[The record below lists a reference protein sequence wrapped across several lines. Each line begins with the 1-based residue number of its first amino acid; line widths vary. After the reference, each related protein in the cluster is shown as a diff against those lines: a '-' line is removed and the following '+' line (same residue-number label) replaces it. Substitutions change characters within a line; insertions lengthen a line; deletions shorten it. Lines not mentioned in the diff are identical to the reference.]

1 MKMRF
6 ATRAFL
12 WSFIPFALLL
22 AGSFWAIQ
30 QRVQNTVRSGL
41 RSSLREAHMS
51 MARLRQESELQN
63 SRFLRIVAENPSL
76 KAGLQLLLIN
86 PKSGAARLTLE
97 DQLREIAE
105 TLRFDFLLVSNSDG
119 APLAGIVRIDN
130 QLVAMDIKRMKPP
143 QQGFFTLGESTYQ
156 VNSFPIDINDENI
169 GRSLHRRAL

>member
-30 QRVQNTVRSGL
+30 QRVQNTVRGGL

-51 MARLRQESELQN
+51 MARLRQENELQN
-63 SRFLRIVAENPSL
+63 SRFLQIVAENPSL
-76 KAGLQLLLIN
+76 KAGLQLLLAN
-86 PKSGAARLTLE
+86 RKSGAAQLTVE

-105 TLRFDFLLVSNSDG
+105 TLRFDFLLISNSDG
-119 APLAGIVRIDN
+119 LPLAGIVRVDD
-130 QLVAMDIKRMKPP
+130 QLV
-143 QQGFFTLGESTYQ
+143 E
-156 VNSFPIDINDENI
+156 I
-169 GRSLHRRAL
+169 G

>member
-86 PKSGAARLTLE
+86 PKSG
-97 DQLREIAE
+97 
-105 TLRFDFLLVSNSDG
+105 
-119 APLAGIVRIDN
+119 GISP
-130 QLVAMDIKRMKPP
+130 KPSASI
-143 QQGFFTLGESTYQ
+143 FSW
-156 VNSFPIDINDENI
+156 FPIPMAPHWPGSYASTTNSWLWISSE
-169 GRSLHRRAL
+169 

>member
-51 MARLRQESELQN
+51 MARLRQQSELQN

-119 APLAGIVRIDN
+119 APLAGVVRIDN

-143 QQGFFTLGESTYQ
+143 QQA
-156 VNSFPIDINDENI
+156 
-169 GRSLHRRAL
+169 SLR

>member
-51 MARLRQESELQN
+51 MAHLRQESELQN
-63 SRFLRIVAENPSL
+63 NRFLRIVAENPSL

-119 APLAGIVRIDN
+119 APLAGV
-130 QLVAMDIKRMKPP
+130 VPSE
-143 QQGFFTLGESTYQ
+143 FF
-156 VNSFPIDINDENI
+156 P
-169 GRSLHRRAL
+169 HRHQ